1 MFWSAQTNNGP
12 GPNNGMDPLL
22 AKFDPTTGTC
32 TSLNR
37 LVGNNGFDDGFTKMA
52 LDNNGD
58 LLLGGYMGYQL
69 TDSNNVDYYS
79 NGGNSDFFITKFATQ
94 ACTPLANETFES
106 QNINLYPN
114 PAINFVELQNVN
126 QEYNYA
132 LYAITGVCVQK
143 GSVSLENNH
152 INVENLSSGIYVLQL
167 DDKNGKLSSYKL
179 IKD

>member
-1 MFWSAQTNNGP
+1 
-12 GPNNGMDPLL
+12 
-22 AKFDPTTGTC
+22 
-32 TSLNR
+32 
-37 LVGNNGFDDGFTKMA
+37 
-52 LDNNGD
+52 
-58 LLLGGYMGYQL
+58 YQL

-114 PAINFVELQNVN
+114 PTNYAVELQNIN